1 MKAYLIVHDS
11 YGYEGEYGKVEV
23 DSVFL
28 DKEKAEAYVERN
40 NQIPFCGIAEFYIE
54 EVEFEPSDYDK
65 QIVEI
70 EGSITKDKKFEYFA
84 IIRIDRE
91 DMEELKD
98 FTGEEITF
106 NTRKVDLLMGKA
118 TYVTDFDGTIDVTPC
133 KDLKK
138 CDEYIKEIVMK
149 KYCEYKNEME
159 DN

>member
-11 YGYEGEYGKVEV
+11 YDYESEYGKVEVV

-40 NQIPFCGIAEFYIE
+40 NQIPFCANDKFYID

-70 EGSITKDKKFEYFA
+70 EGHITKDKKFKCFK
-84 IIRIDRE
+84 IIRIERK

-98 FTGEEITF
+98 FTGEKITF
-106 NTRKVDLLMGKA
+106 RPEKWVEG
-118 TYVTDFDGTIDVTPC
+118 VTDFDGIVDVTPC
-133 KDLKK
+133 KDLTK
-138 CDEYIKEIVMK
+138 CDEYIKDIVMK
-149 KYCEYKNEME
+149 KYCEYRNEMK
-159 DN
+159 DD

>member
-11 YGYEGEYGKVEV
+11 YGYEGEYGKYEV

-40 NQIPFCGIAEFYIE
+40 NQIPFCGNAEFYIE

-70 EGSITKDKKFEYFA
+70 EGRITKDKKFEYFS
-84 IIRIDRE
+84 IIRIERE

-106 NTRKVDLLMGKA
+106 NTRKLDLLMGKA
-118 TYVTDFDGTIDVTPC
+118 TYVTYFDGMIDVTPC

-138 CDEYIKEIVMK
+138 CDEYIKDIVMK
-149 KYCEYKNEME
+149 KYCEYENEIK
-159 DN
+159 DD